1 MDSNIGN
8 SRDLL
13 GSVAELARRAGR
25 LQQVLGQAVAQG
37 RVVREGTDDSGTI
50 TIVLDDEGTPSDV
63 RVAEDWREFLADP
76 QEVAAAIIAADGDA
90 AMRRAN
96 ATAEAVAGVELDEST
111 VDGHE
116 PAGGWLV
123 PVPVAGNPPGQRRT
137 LAELT
142 AAVLAAAND
151 GDRVRVPPAPTQ
163 GSSAGGSVRITLEH
177 SRIAECR
184 ISERW
189 LAHQDDISLAQA
201 LREAVS
207 AAATAGLAARRPF
220 IEHQQRLNALLAD
233 AGTTLT
239 EMGNRS

>member
-1 MDSNIGN
+1 MDRNIEH

-25 LQQVLGQAVAQG
+25 LQQALGQAVVQG

-50 TIVLDDEGTPSDV
+50 TIVLDDEGILSDV
-63 RVAEDWREFLADP
+63 RVAQDWRELLADP
-76 QEVAAAIIAADGDA
+76 QEVAAALIAADGDA

-96 ATAEAVAGVELDEST
+96 ATAEAMASAALDESA
-111 VDGHE
+111 VDGRE
-116 PAGGWLV
+116 PAGGWMV
-123 PVPVAGNPPGQRRT
+123 PVPLAASPPGQRRT
-137 LAELT
+137 LSELT

-151 GDRVRVPPAPTQ
+151 FDRVRVPPPATQ

-177 SRIAECR
+177 SRITECR

-189 LAHQDDISLAQA
+189 LGHQDDVSLAQA

-220 IEHQQRLNALLAD
+220 IEHQQRLNALLAE